1 MLGLVDLG
9 QRGDQRFAFHV
20 HDRNIVGAG
29 EQEHEVVL
37 ASFVRTL
44 DAQHFTAIVL
54 SRLLAKPSRP
64 RRAPTYAA
72 LPSPKSLT
80 VMAGAPS
87 KPVHLSALK
96 EATT

>member
-1 MLGLVDLG
+1 M
-9 QRGDQRFAFHV
+9 
-20 HDRNIVGAG
+20 GAV

-54 SRLLAKPSRP
+54 SRSLDAEFLQQHGQALGQTLT
-64 RRAPTYAA
+64 AETGTDVCA